1 MLLTT
6 LTLAAGLL
14 LTPMP
19 QAESQKGWVVE
30 MRGYTYHK
38 QAKRESWVIEL
49 RGYTYR
55 VQAKPKAE
63 WIIEFQW
70 REPES
75 APRIE
80 PVDVQYHD
88 DLRPVFDRLK
98 GDAIEAQY
106 HDDLRALF
114 RKLRGVV
121 PRQ

>member
-19 QAESQKGWVVE
+19 QAEPQKGWVVE
-30 MRGYTYHK
+30 VRGYTYHK
-38 QAKRESWVIEL
+38 QAKREWWVIEL
-49 RGYTYR
+49 RGYTYHP
-55 VQAKPKAE
+55 QAKPKAE

-80 PVDVQYHD
+80 PVEVQYHD

-98 GDAIEAQY
+98 GDAIEALC
-106 HDDLRALF
+106 HDDLRPLF
-114 RKLRGVV
+114 PNLKKLK
-121 PRQ
+121 P